1 MRLTSRTTGPATGRQ
16 VTFLHGFTQTSDS
29 WLPVLGCLP
38 GVRATL
44 IDAPGHGANADAA
57 GNLWDT
63 AAAVADAMPTGA
75 LVGYSM
81 GARMALH
88 VALARPGQ
96 VRSLVLVSGTPG
108 IEDAAER
115 TVRRESDDSLA
126 AHIEQVGTRT
136 FVDEWL
142 ANPMFAGLDD
152 AAARRGDRYGNPAA
166 GLAASLRLAGTGTQD
181 DLWPRL
187 AELQC
192 PVLIVTGA
200 LDAKFTDIGA
210 RMVRMFPHAEHA
222 MVADAGHTVHLE
234 ETEAFCGVLAGWLD
248 RHGG

>member
-1 MRLTSRTTGPATGRQ
+1 MRLTSRASGPDSGRS

-44 IDAPGHGANADAA
+44 IDAPGHGANGDAA
-57 GNLWDT
+57 ANLWDT
-63 AAAVADAMPTGA
+63 AAAVADAMPPGV

-81 GARMALH
+81 GARTALH
-88 VALARPGQ
+88 VALAHPAQ

-108 IEDAAER
+108 IEDPAER
-115 TVRRESDDSLA
+115 ASRRGSDNTLA
-126 AHIEQVGTRT
+126 DHIEEVGTRA

-152 AAARRGDRYGNPAA
+152 VGARRDDRYTNPAR
-166 GLAASLRLAGTGTQD
+166 GLADSLRLAGTGTQD

-187 AELQC
+187 GGLRC
-192 PVLIVTGA
+192 PVLIVTGS

-210 RMVRMFPHAEHA
+210 RMARLITDAEHA
-222 MVADAGHTVHLE
+222 VVAGAGHTVHLE
-234 ETEAFCGVLAGWLD
+234 ATEQFCAVLTEWLAD
-248 RHGG
+248 ADG